1 MLIFW
6 TQGYIVFQF
15 LCTKQ
20 MVDGKQVEVILKKA
34 VSISILQL
42 FTCTFK

>member
-6 TQGYIVFQF
+6 TQGHIVFQF

-20 MVDGKQVEVILKKA
+20 MVDDKQVEVILKKS
-34 VSISILQL
+34 SINQYPPVIIYEYI
-42 FTCTFK
+42 

>member
-20 MVDGKQVEVILKKA
+20 MVDDKQVEIILKKGNITQYPS
-34 VSISILQL
+34 VIYMYI
-42 FTCTFK
+42 

>member
-6 TQGYIVFQF
+6 TQGHIVFQF

-20 MVDGKQVEVILKKA
+20 MVDDKQVEVILKKG
-34 VSISILQL
+34 SINQYPPVIYQ
-42 FTCTFK
+42 KI